1 MPYSSKEAGALTAH
15 PFSFLCLVIAL
26 AALMSL
32 SVPRAQA
39 QDQPPAG
46 AVRGYVSPPPDAE
59 AGYPNQPVPP
69 PIQST
74 PKAPDRKEEHSR
86 PPFTVS
92 PPPETP
98 YAVDMAKLGLRVV
111 SAGVVDRI
119 AFAGGAQRKPLEPG
133 PGKKLVVATLEG
145 KAPGPIRMPIA
156 ILDFSAFWVEV
167 HVRDVYGKKVSERI
181 VQVTRAVGL
190 ETPKGWLIEGEGLP
204 GAALFYFIDPGPI
217 TLRVGFFL
225 PVEVARFGIRYP
237 LVADG
242 DAIIAAGTP
251 AVKN

>member
-1 MPYSSKEAGALTAH
+1 MPYSSKENGALTARR
-15 PFSFLCLVIAL
+15 FRFLSLVLAL
-26 AALMSL
+26 AALMFL
-32 SVPRAQA
+32 SAPPAQA

-46 AVRGYVSPPPDAE
+46 LLRGILPPPTE
-59 AGYPNQPVPP
+59 EGYPTQPVPP
-69 PIQST
+69 PTQST
-74 PKAPDRKEEHSR
+74 TKAPDQKEEPSR
-86 PPFTVS
+86 PPFTVF
-92 PPPETP
+92 PPPESP

-111 SAGVVDRI
+111 SAGAVDRI
-119 AFAGGAQRKPLEPG
+119 SLAGGAQRKPLEPG

-167 HVRDVYGKKVSERI
+167 HVRDLYGKKVSERI

-217 TLRVGFFL
+217 YLRVGFFL

-251 AVKN
+251 PVKN